1 MGADS
6 ENLALRNL
14 LIGLNLLLLGSV
26 LKPFECRLEVTTERT
41 RRQVVDEEGN
51 FANYSP
57 PLKEQSMVFNH
68 VYNINVPLDSFC
80 ASALEASSDQEVSAE
95 DARMTEYTEQT
106 SDTESQVTFTHR
118 INLPKQACKCFVS
131 TQVMQELQSRIE
143 MLEREV
149 SVLRDQCNSN
159 CCQENAA
166 TGQLDFVPHCSGH
179 GNFSLES
186 CGCICNEGWG
196 GKNCSEPHCP
206 LGCSS
211 RGICVED
218 GECVCEEGYAG
229 EDCSELRC
237 PDDCSGKGR
246 CANGTC
252 VCQEGYVGEG
262 CAQLRCMNACSGR
275 GFCQEGLCACEEG
288 YQGQDCS
295 AVAPPEELRVAGIG
309 DRSIDLEWDGPMAVT
324 EYVISYQPAVPGGLQ
339 LQQQVPGDWSAI
351 TLKEL
356 EPSLTYN
363 ISIYAVI
370 SDSLSTPVTTKVT
383 THLSTPRGL
392 QFKTITETTVEV
404 QWEPFS
410 FSFDGWEISFIPK
423 VGTPET
429 TAVSL
434 LATQSQFD
442 VTGLKPGEE
451 YIVNVVALK
460 EQARSPATSGSVST
474 LIDGPTQ
481 ILVRDVS
488 DTVAFVEWTPP
499 RAKVDYILLKYGL
512 VNGEGGKTTFRLQP
526 PLSQY
531 SMQAL
536 RPGSRYDV
544 SISAV
549 RGTNESDSAVT
560 TFTTEID
567 APKNLRVGLRTSASL
582 ELEWDNSEAEVQ
594 TYKVVYS
601 TLAGE
606 QYHEMLVPRS
616 AGMTTRATLTD
627 LVPGTEYGV
636 GISAIM
642 ESKQSIPAT
651 MNARTELDSPRDLVV
666 TASSETSVS
675 LAWTPAR
682 GPIDHYRVTF
692 IPASGMASEVTV
704 PRDEAGAGTTSPP
717 RSAPTELDSPR
728 DLVVTAS
735 SETSVSLAWTP
746 ARGPIDHYRVTFIP
760 ASGMASEVTVPRD
773 EAESEQRETST
784 RVWDRPSSRAHEQ
797 ANSCSPTPP
806 EWFRPIT
813 QLHFSHVTSS
823 SLNITWSDPSPPAD
837 RFLLNYHPRDKEETT
852 QVTLDA
858 SKRHAPLSGL
868 QPSTEYIVSLVAVHG
883 LVSSEPIVGS
893 ITTGID
899 PPKNLTVGN
908 ITKDSVT
915 LSWSPPEAAFD
926 HYRVSYRSAQ
936 GRAESAAVANDVA
949 EYTLRRL
956 QPATR
961 HEISLSSVRGRE
973 ESERISSVVYT
984 AMDHP
989 LGLSATNVTPTEAL
1003 LQWNPPLSKVESY
1016 VIVLAPYTG
1025 QARGERKTVLV
1036 DGANQEYQLINL
1048 MPSTS
1053 YMVTMYA
1060 TSGPL
1065 TSGTISTNFT
1075 TLLDPPTNLTAS
1087 EVTRRSALL
1096 SWQPPMAPIENY
1108 IMTYRS
1114 PDGSRKELIVDA
1126 EDTWIRLEGLSET
1139 TEYTVRL
1146 QAAQDAMRSG
1156 FTATSFI
1163 TGITLP
1169 SPCIGYT
1176 ESENVLSM
1184 ASPLREHINRY
1195 LIHCLSSLYIEYHC
1209 VLSAIKDKSPT
1220 RSCVKKHRDYKIG
1233 VLCSWAKMKSL
1244 DSTFSDVKFTQALHP
1259 QRKKLRPI
1267 SYFVP
1272 ICAVVQILLTYTAIS
1287 GTVNLNKYHKRQ
1299 RSHSL
1304 YPVEL
1309 LSVKPLCLVVEG
1321 LQAYGTM
1328 RLDTGG
1334 RVFAN
1339 PQDCAQHLMNGD
1351 TMSGIYTVSING
1363 DLTQRVQ
1370 VYCDMTTDG
1379 GGWIVFQRRQNGL
1392 TDFFRKW
1399 MDYRVGFGNL
1409 EDEFWLGLE
1418 NIHKITSQGRYELR
1432 IDMRDGQEATYAYY
1446 DKFSLGDARSLYKLR
1461 IGDYNG
1467 TSGDSLTYHQGR
1479 PFSTKDR
1486 DNDVAVTNCAMSYK
1500 GAWWYKNCHRT
1511 NLNGKYGES
1520 RHSQGI
1526 NWFHW
1531 KGHEFSI
1538 PFVEMK
1544 MRPYNHRNASGRKRR
1559 SLQL

>member
-6 ENLALRNL
+6 ENLVLRNM

-26 LKPFECRLEVTTERT
+26 LKPFECRLEVTTERM
-41 RRQVVDEEGN
+41 RRRVMDEEGN
-51 FANYSP
+51 FSNYSP
-57 PLKEQSMVFNH
+57 PIKEQSMVFNH
-68 VYNINVPLDSFC
+68 VYNINIPLDSFC
-80 ASALEASSDQEVSAE
+80 SLALEASSDQEVSSE
-95 DARMTEYTEQT
+95 DDRMTEYTEQT
-106 SDTESQVTFTHR
+106 SDSESQVTFTHR
-118 INLPKQACKCFVS
+118 INLPKQACKCFTS
-131 TQVMQELQSRIE
+131 AQVMQELQSRIE

-149 SVLRDQCNSN
+149 SMLRDQCNSN

-166 TGQLDFVPHCSGH
+166 TGQLDYIPHCSGH
-179 GNFSLES
+179 GNFSLEA
-186 CGCICNEGWG
+186 CGCICNEGWA

-206 LGCSS
+206 MGCSS
-211 RGICVED
+211 RGICVEGQCICDNDYSGDDCSELRCPTDCSSRGLCMD

-237 PDDCSGKGR
+237 PNDCSGKGR

-252 VCQEGYVGEG
+252 ICQEGYVGEDCG
-262 CAQLRCMNACSGR
+262 QLRCLNACSGR
-275 GFCQEGLCACEEG
+275 GFCQEGMCTCEEG
-288 YQGQDCS
+288 YKGQDCS
-295 AVAPPEELRVAGIG
+295 AVAPPEDLRVAGIS

-324 EYVISYQPAVPGGLQ
+324 EYVISYQSVVPGGLQ
-339 LQQQVPGDWSAI
+339 LQQRVPGDWSAVTI
-351 TLKEL
+351 KEL
-356 EPSLTYN
+356 EPSQTYN

-370 SDSLSTPVTTKVT
+370 SDILSIPITTKVT
-383 THLSTPRGL
+383 THLSTPQGL

-423 VGTPET
+423 NNEGGVIAQLPSSVT
-429 TAVSL
+429 TFN
-434 LATQSQFD
+434 Q
-442 VTGLKPGEE
+442 TGLKPGEE

-460 EQARSPATSGSVST
+460 EQARSPPTSDSIST

-536 RPGSRYDV
+536 RPGSQYEV
-544 SISAV
+544 SISGV

-567 APKNLRVGLRTSASL
+567 APKNLRVGLRTLASL

-594 TYKVVYS
+594 NYRVVYS

-606 QYHEMLVPRS
+606 QYHEVLVPRN
-616 AGMTTRATLTD
+616 AGLTTRATLTD
-627 LVPGTEYGV
+627 LVPGTEYGI
-636 GISAIM
+636 GISAVM
-642 ESKQSIPAT
+642 DSKQSIPAT
-651 MNARTELDSPRDLVV
+651 MNARTELDSPRNLVV
-666 TASSETSVS
+666 TASTDTSIS
-675 LAWTPAR
+675 LAWTQAK
-682 GPIDHYRVTF
+682 GPIDHYRITF
-692 IPASGMASEVTV
+692 TPASGMASEVTA
-704 PRDEAGAGTTSPP
+704 PKDKSELTLSDLDPGTEYTISIIAE
-717 RSAPTELDSPR
+717 RGR
-728 DLVVTAS
+728 QQ
-735 SETSVSLAWTP
+735 SLE
-746 ARGPIDHYRVTFIP
+746 
-760 ASGMASEVTVPRD
+760 STVD
-773 EAESEQRETST
+773 AFTG
-784 RVWDRPSSRAHEQ
+784 
-797 ANSCSPTPP
+797 
-806 EWFRPIT
+806 FRPIT

-837 RFLLNYHPRDKEETT
+837 RFILTYNPRDKEETK
-852 QVTLDA
+852 QVMLDA
-858 SKRHAPLSGL
+858 TKRHATLSGL
-868 QPSTEYIVSLVAVHG
+868 QPSMEYIVSLVAVHD

-908 ITKDSVT
+908 VTKDSVMIF
-915 LSWSPPEAAFD
+915 WAPPITAFD
-926 HYRVSYRSAQ
+926 HYRVSYLSAQ
-936 GRAESAAVANDVA
+936 GRADSTAVANDVT
-949 EYTLRRL
+949 EYSLSRL
-956 QPATR
+956 QPATKY
-961 HEISLSSVRGRE
+961 EIILSSVRGRE
-973 ESERISSVVYT
+973 ESERVSSIVYT

-989 LGLSATNVTPTEAL
+989 LGLTATNVTPTEAL
-1003 LQWNPPLSKVESY
+1003 LQWKPPLSEVENY
-1016 VIVLAPYTG
+1016 IIVLTHYTV
-1025 QARGERKTVLV
+1025 AGETILV
-1036 DGANQEYQLINL
+1036 DGTNQEYQLINL

-1060 TSGPL
+1060 TNGPL
-1065 TSGTISTNFT
+1065 TSSTISTNFT
-1075 TLLDPPTNLTAS
+1075 TLLDPPTNLTAT
-1087 EVTRRSALL
+1087 EVTRQSALL
-1096 SWQPPMAPIENY
+1096 SWQPPMAEIENY

-1114 PDGSRKELIVDA
+1114 TDGSRKELIVDA
-1126 EDTWIRLEGLSET
+1126 EDTWIRLEGLSEI

-1156 FTATSFI
+1156 FTSTSFI
-1163 TGITLP
+1163 TG
-1169 SPCIGYT
+1169 
-1176 ESENVLSM
+1176 
-1184 ASPLREHINRY
+1184 
-1195 LIHCLSSLYIEYHC
+1195 
-1209 VLSAIKDKSPT
+1209 
-1220 RSCVKKHRDYKIG
+1220 
-1233 VLCSWAKMKSL
+1233 
-1244 DSTFSDVKFTQALHP
+1244 
-1259 QRKKLRPI
+1259 
-1267 SYFVP
+1267 
-1272 ICAVVQILLTYTAIS
+1272 
-1287 GTVNLNKYHKRQ
+1287 
-1299 RSHSL
+1299 
-1304 YPVEL
+1304 
-1309 LSVKPLCLVVEG
+1309 
-1321 LQAYGTM
+1321 
-1328 RLDTGG
+1328 G
-1334 RVFAN
+1334 RMFAN

-1351 TMSGIYTVSING
+1351 TVSGVYTISING
-1363 DLTQRVQ
+1363 DLSQRVQ

-1399 MDYRVGFGNL
+1399 MDYRIGFGNL
-1409 EDEFWLGLE
+1409 EDEFWLGLD
-1418 NIHKITSQGRYELR
+1418 NIQKITSQGRYELR

-1446 DKFSLGDARSLYKLR
+1446 DKFSVGDARSLYKLR

-1544 MRPYNHRNASGRKRR
+1544 MRPYNHRNISGRKRR